1 VSEVAVSS
9 LESAAGAAVAGGR
22 GRSGRRTLVAR
33 VGVVVLVALVPLALG
48 TIDTEGQDFW
58 LQAGV
63 FAFAAMIAALGLTL
77 LVGGAGQLSLA
88 HSFFVAIGAYAY
100 TYLSSATRG
109 TGTTIASSIQGGF
122 GLPTPVAMV
131 GAVLIAGLAGL
142 LFSPIS
148 SRLRGIYLG
157 VASLGLVF
165 VGLHVAFNA
174 QKVSGGFNGRDVP
187 DFNLLG
193 FAFDSSPLS
202 VLGVGFTR
210 NSKLWYLGL
219 ACVVLAYVYYVNVL
233 EGRPGRALRCLRDSE
248 VAASVLGVNVVRY
261 KAYAFTLSSMYAGL
275 GGVILALAYH
285 HIVPDTF
292 GLGLTVSFLAMIVI
306 GGLGSP
312 GGALVGALFVTALPL
327 LLAKY
332 SDSLPFLAPTGSG
345 GVTAAVA
352 AQFIY
357 GAAVILLLVFEPG
370 GVAALARRVPRLA
383 SRLRRSPHSSTQKEA
398 A

>member
-1 VSEVAVSS
+1 MSEVAVST
-9 LESAAGAAVAGGR
+9 LESAADAAVSA
-22 GRSGRRTLVAR
+22 GRSGRLPLLGRTVL
-33 VGVVVLVALVPLALG
+33 VVLIALLPLAIG
-48 TIDTEGQDFW
+48 TVDPAGQDFW

-63 FAFAAMIAALGLTL
+63 FAFASMIAALGLTL

-88 HSFFVAIGAYAY
+88 HSFFVAIGAYGY
-100 TYLSSATRG
+100 TYLASATRG
-109 TGTTIASSIQGGF
+109 TGTTIASAIQGGF
-122 GLPTPVAMV
+122 GLPPAVAMV

-165 VGLHVAFNA
+165 VGLHIAFNA
-174 QKVSGGFNGRDVP
+174 QRLSGGFNGRDVP
-187 DFNLLG
+187 DFSIVGLRFDSTPLELLG
-193 FAFDSSPLS
+193 
-202 VLGVGFTR
+202 VTFTR
-210 NSKLWYLGL
+210 NGKLWYLGL
-219 ACVVLAYVYYVNVL
+219 AGVVLAYVYYVNVL
-233 EGRPGRALRCLRDSE
+233 RGRPGRALRCLRDSE
-248 VAASVLGVNVVRY
+248 VAASVLGVNVTRY

-275 GGVILALAYH
+275 GGVVLALAYH

-292 GLGLTVSFLAMIVI
+292 GLALTVAFLAMIVI

-327 LLAKY
+327 VLAKY
-332 SDSLPFLAPTGSG
+332 SDSLPFLAATGSG

-357 GAAVILLLVFEPG
+357 GGAVILLLVFEPG
-370 GVAALARRVPRLA
+370 GVAALARRLPRLA
-383 SRLRRSPHSSTQKEA
+383 SRLRRSPHPSTQKEA

>member
-1 VSEVAVSS
+1 VSEVATST
-9 LESAAGAAVAGGR
+9 LESTADAAVAQAGSSR
-22 GRSGRRTLVAR
+22 LLLVTR
-33 VGVVVLVALVPLALG
+33 VAVVVLVALLPLALG
-48 TIDTEGQDFW
+48 TFDAEGQDFW
-58 LQAGV
+58 LQAGG

-88 HSFFVAIGAYAY
+88 HSFFVAVGAYGY
-100 TYLSSATRG
+100 TYLSSATKG
-109 TGTTIASSIQGGF
+109 TGTTIASSIQGGL
-122 GLPTPVAMV
+122 GLPTLVSMV
-131 GAVLIAGLAGL
+131 GAVLIAGFAGL

-148 SRLRGIYLG
+148 ARLRGIYLG

-165 VGLHVAFNA
+165 VGQHIAFNA
-174 QKVSGGFNGRDVP
+174 QKLSGGFNGRDVP
-187 DFNLLG
+187 DFNLFG
-193 FAFDSSPLS
+193 FGFDSTPLS
-202 VLGVGFTR
+202 VLGVTFTR
-210 NSKLWYLGL
+210 YGKLWYLGL
-219 ACVVLAYVYYVNVL
+219 AGAVVAYVYYVNVL
-233 EGRPGRALRCLRDSE
+233 KGRPGRALRCLRDSE

-275 GGVILALAYH
+275 GGVILALAFH

-292 GLGLTVSFLAMIVI
+292 GLTLTVSFLAMIVI

-327 LLAKY
+327 VLAKY

-345 GVTAAVA
+345 GVTAGVA

-357 GAAVILLLVFEPG
+357 GGAVILLLVFEPG
-370 GVAALARRVPRLA
+370 GVAALARRLPRLV
-383 SRLRRSPHSSTQKEA
+383 SRLRSPHPSTQKEA

>member
-1 VSEVAVSS
+1 MSEVAAST
-9 LESAAGAAVAGGR
+9 LETAADAAVTAA
-22 GRSGRRTLVAR
+22 SGRRSLITRIVVIALVAAFP
-33 VGVVVLVALVPLALG
+33 LVLG

-58 LQAGV
+58 LQTGV
-63 FAFAAMIAALGLTL
+63 FAFAAMIAALGLTM
-77 LVGGAGQLSLA
+77 LVGGAGQLSLG
-88 HSFFVAIGAYAY
+88 HSFFVAIGAYGY
-100 TYLSSATRG
+100 TYLASATKG

-122 GLPTPVAMV
+122 GLPTIVAAA
-131 GAVLIAGLAGL
+131 GAVLIAGFAGL

-165 VGLHVAFNA
+165 FGQHIAFNA
-174 QKVSGGFNGRDVP
+174 QKLSGGFNGRDVP
-187 DFNLLG
+187 DFNLFG
-193 FAFDSSPLS
+193 FSFDGSPIDF
-202 VLGVGFTR
+202 LGVTLSRYG
-210 NSKLWYLGL
+210 KLWYLGL
-219 ACVVLAYVYYVNVL
+219 AGVVVAYLYYVNVL
-233 EGRPGRALRCLRDSE
+233 RGRPGRALRCLRDSE

-292 GLGLTVSFLAMIVI
+292 GLPLTVSFLAMIVI

-312 GGALVGALFVTALPL
+312 GGALTGALFVTALPL

-332 SDSLPFLAPTGSG
+332 SDSIPLLAPTGSG
-345 GVTAAVA
+345 GITAAVA

-357 GAAVILLLVFEPG
+357 GGAVILLLVFEPG
-370 GVAALARRVPRLA
+370 GVAALAGRLPRLVT
-383 SRLRRSPHSSTQKEA
+383 RLRRRFFPSLRKEA

>member
-1 VSEVAVSS
+1 VSEVATSS
-9 LESAAGAAVAGGR
+9 LESSADAAVTTV
-22 GRSGRRTLVAR
+22 RSGRLSLLVR
-33 VGVVVLVALVPLALG
+33 VGLVVLIALFPLALG
-48 TIDTEGQDFW
+48 TFNAEGQDFW
-58 LQAGV
+58 LQAGG
-63 FAFAAMIAALGLTL
+63 FAFAAMIAALGLTM

-88 HSFFVAIGAYAY
+88 HSFFIAIGAYAY
-100 TYLSSATRG
+100 VYLSSATKG

-122 GLPTPVAMV
+122 GLPTAVSMV
-131 GAVLIAGLAGL
+131 GAVLIAGFAGL

-148 SRLRGIYLG
+148 SRIRGIYLG

-165 VGLHVAFNA
+165 VGQHIAFNA

-187 DFNLLG
+187 DFNLFG
-193 FAFDSSPLS
+193 FGFDSTPLS
-202 VLGVGFTR
+202 ILGVTFTR
-210 NSKLWYLGL
+210 NGKLWYLGL
-219 ACVVLAYVYYVNVL
+219 AGAVLAYVYYVNVL
-233 EGRPGRALRCLRDSE
+233 RGRPGRALRCLRDSE

-275 GGVILALAYH
+275 GGVILALVYH

-292 GLGLTVSFLAMIVI
+292 GLTLTVSFLAMIVI

-327 LLAKY
+327 VLAKY

-345 GVTAAVA
+345 GVTAGVA
-352 AQFIY
+352 AQFVY
-357 GAAVILLLVFEPG
+357 GGAVILLLVFEPG
-370 GVAALARRVPRLA
+370 GLAALGRRLPRLA
-383 SRLRRSPHSSTQKEA
+383 SRLRRSPHSSTRKEA